1 MIERVIG
8 TFDTPWRVVRL
19 GGTDHRPEHD
29 VDFVFDVVDA
39 DDNLICETDN
49 KEIAE
54 AIVELPNMYY
64 RLRAIAEC
72 KPAILC
78 RVPNGEEVACP
89 MCESFIRGGKEM
101 MHNLGVEYDD
111 KTTY

>member
-1 MIERVIG
+1 MIARVIG
-8 TFDTPWRVVRL
+8 TFDTPWEFVPL
-19 GGTDHRPEHD
+19 DGEYHD
-29 VDFVFDVVDA
+29 PDEKYYPMKVVDA
-39 DDNLICETDN
+39 EGHTICETNDR
-49 KEIAE
+49 EVAE

-89 MCESFIRGGKEM
+89 MCESFIRGGKDI
-101 MHNLGVEYDD
+101 MHRLGV
-111 KTTY
+111 KL